1 MFTGLIQALGTVC
14 QLAPLNEG
22 LLVGVEA
29 PLASLSHP
37 LALGDSIALNG
48 CCTTVIRLEGDA
60 FFVEL
65 SKETLSKTAFS
76 GLKLGQRLNLEL
88 PIAPTT
94 PLGGHYVTGHVDC
107 VLPLVSSEV
116 VGICWVLT
124 FALPER
130 QDFQGLLVEKGSVAI
145 DGISLTV
152 NTVDSTGFTVCI
164 IPHTMNH
171 TTLGDLPVDGLV
183 QVEFDILGKYVQRL
197 LQVQGNVPTASTPQ
211 T

>member
-1 MFTGLIQALGTVC
+1 MFTGLIQALGTVG
-14 QLAPLNEG
+14 AVTPLNEG
-22 LLVGVEA
+22 LLVGIEA
-29 PLASLSHP
+29 PMASLTHP

-48 CCTTVIRLEGDA
+48 CCTTVVRLEEST

-65 SKETLSKTAFS
+65 SKETLNKTMFS
-76 GLKLGQRLNLEL
+76 ALQVGQRLNLEL
-88 PIAPTT
+88 PITPTA

-107 VLPLVSSEV
+107 VLPLLSSEV

-130 QDFQGLLVEKGSVAI
+130 VDYQGLLVEKGSI
-145 DGISLTV
+145 TLDGISLTLNSV
-152 NTVDSTGFTVCI
+152 TDKAFTVCI

-183 QVEFDILGKYVQRL
+183 HVEFDILGKYVQRL
-197 LQVQGNVPTASTPQ
+197 LQVQGKL
-211 T
+211 

>member
-1 MFTGLIQALGTVC
+1 MFTGLIQALGTVG
-14 QLAPLNEG
+14 AVTPLNEG
-22 LLVGVEA
+22 LLVGIEA
-29 PLASLSHP
+29 PMASLTHP

-48 CCTTVIRLEGDA
+48 CCTTVVRLEEST

-65 SKETLSKTAFS
+65 SKETLNKTMFS
-76 GLKLGQRLNLEL
+76 ALQVGQRLNLEL
-88 PIAPTT
+88 PITPTA

-107 VLPLVSSEV
+107 VLPLLSSEV

-130 QDFQGLLVEKGSVAI
+130 VDYQGLLEEKGSI
-145 DGISLTV
+145 TLDGISLTLNSV
-152 NTVDSTGFTVCI
+152 TDKAFTVCI

-183 QVEFDILGKYVQRL
+183 HVEFDILGKYVQRL
-197 LQVQGNVPTASTPQ
+197 LQVQGKL
-211 T
+211 

>member
-1 MFTGLIQALGTVC
+1 MFTGLIQALGTVG
-14 QLAPLNEG
+14 AVTPLNEG
-22 LLVGVEA
+22 LLVGIEA
-29 PLASLSHP
+29 PMASLTHP

-48 CCTTVIRLEGDA
+48 CCTTVVRLEEST

-65 SKETLSKTAFS
+65 SKETLNKTMFS
-76 GLKLGQRLNLEL
+76 ALQVGQRLNLEL
-88 PIAPTT
+88 PITPTT

-107 VLPLVSSEV
+107 VLPLLSSEV

-130 QDFQGLLVEKGSVAI
+130 VDYQGLLVEKGSI
-145 DGISLTV
+145 TLDGISLTLNSV
-152 NTVDSTGFTVCI
+152 TDKAFTVCI

-183 QVEFDILGKYVQRL
+183 HVEFDILGKYVQRL
-197 LQVQGNVPTASTPQ
+197 LQVQGKL
-211 T
+211 

>member
-14 QLAPLNEG
+14 QVAPLNEG

-76 GLKLGQRLNLEL
+76 GLKLGKRLNLEL
-88 PIAPTT
+88 PITPTT

-107 VLPLVSSEV
+107 VLPLISSEV

-171 TTLGDLPVDGLV
+171 TTLEDLPVDGLV